1 MFYNVFNKVLI
12 NLIEHTSLKHGE
24 GFLICSSIAHLTVAC
39 RMFPSYSRELC
50 VPLGV
55 PLDRS
60 YPGSLK

>member
-1 MFYNVFNKVLI
+1 MLI
-12 NLIEHTSLKHGE
+12 KYFIHFTEQTSLKHGE

-39 RMFPSYSRELC
+39 LMFPSYSRELC